1 MYEPGAIYVMDKAY
15 THFKML
21 YKIDQHKSYY
31 VTRAK
36 VSMAYRRISGKK
48 TDKSTGLICDQ
59 CIKLTSYQIKK
70 DYPDMLRRV
79 KYQDKETAK
88 TYVFIT
94 NNFELESLQIAHLY
108 KHRWKIELFFK
119 WIKQHLKIKSFY
131 GTSPNAVYSQ
141 IWIAI
146 SSYLLVV
153 IIKKRL
159 KLTQNPCTLLQIFSL
174 SLFEKIPV
182 NELLTGNNIS
192 KNEKPVYNQLKF
204 F

>member
-1 MYEPGAIYVMDKAY
+1 
-15 THFKML
+15 
-21 YKIDQHKSYY
+21 
-31 VTRAK
+31 
-36 VSMAYRRISGKK
+36 
-48 TDKSTGLICDQ
+48 
-59 CIKLTSYQIKK
+59 
-70 DYPDMLRRV
+70 
-79 KYQDKETAK
+79 
-88 TYVFIT
+88 
-94 NNFELESLQIAHLY
+94 LQIAHLY

-131 GTSPNAVYSQ
+131 GTSPNTVYSQ

-159 KLTQNPCTLLQIFSL
+159 KLTQNPYTLLQIFSL

-182 NELLTGNNIS
+182 NELLTGNNTS
-192 KNEKPVYNQLKF
+192 RNEKPVYNQLKF